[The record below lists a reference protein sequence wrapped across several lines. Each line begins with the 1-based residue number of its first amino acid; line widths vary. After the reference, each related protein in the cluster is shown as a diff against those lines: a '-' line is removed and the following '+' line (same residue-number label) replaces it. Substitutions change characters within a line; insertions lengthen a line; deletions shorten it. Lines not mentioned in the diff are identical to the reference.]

1 MGRIRPGFV
10 KRQAEQLLQANK
22 EKFGYAMMDDVR
34 VEIGA
39 YMAGLFI
46 GRLRERP
53 MVTLQSRIRLNT
65 MLDSITTSLQSIL
78 TPMFFVFVGLSFGI
92 NPSTGQ
98 LLDWSKVSLVLLAA
112 LTIVAFGGK
121 LIGCGAGAV
130 AVGFRGRDI
139 AEIGTAMCARGA
151 IELAIL
157 QFALLSGVMDSGLFA
172 VMVMT
177 A

>member
-1 MGRIRPGFV
+1 
-10 KRQAEQLLQANK
+10 
-22 EKFGYAMMDDVR
+22 
-34 VEIGA
+34 
-39 YMAGLFI
+39 MAGLFI

-65 MLDSITTSLQSIL
+65 MLESITTSLQSIL

-98 LLDWSKVSLVLLAA
+98 LLNLSQISLVLLLA

-121 LIGCGAGAV
+121 LIGCGAGAA
-130 AVGFRGRDI
+130 AVGYRGRDV
-139 AEIGTAMCARGA
+139 AEIGTAMCARGSL
-151 IELAIL
+151 ELAIL
-157 QFALLSGVMDSGLFA
+157 QFALLSGVMDLGLFA

-177 A
+177 TLITTILTPIFFKYVSRK